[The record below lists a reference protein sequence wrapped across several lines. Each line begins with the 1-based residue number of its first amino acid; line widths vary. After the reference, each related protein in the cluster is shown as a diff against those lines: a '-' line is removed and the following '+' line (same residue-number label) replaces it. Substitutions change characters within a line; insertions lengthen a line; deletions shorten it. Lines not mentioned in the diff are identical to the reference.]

1 LKFLLYSLIGGFA
14 TCVHYVV
21 LIALVEGFS
30 VHPAVAAASG
40 ATCGALVAYTGNRR
54 FTFSNRSSHI
64 RTFPRFVFIAILGAL
79 LNGGVV
85 WVGVS
90 LMGWHY
96 LLAQL
101 VATLLVLLITYR
113 LNRSWTFA

>member
-1 LKFLLYSLIGGFA
+1 M
-14 TCVHYVV
+14 HYVV

-30 VHPAVAAASG
+30 VIPAVAAASG
-40 ATCGALVAYTGNRR
+40 ASCGALIAYAGNRR
-54 FTFSNRSSHI
+54 FTFSNSSSHA
-64 RTFPRFVFIAILGAL
+64 RTFPRFIFVAALGAL
-79 LNGGVV
+79 LNGAVV

-96 LLAQL
+96 LMAQL
-101 VATLLVLLITYR
+101 VATLLALLITYG